1 MTRDNRASGNAMA
14 LPTFAIPEPTPF
26 DQLLS
31 LKGRRAIVTG
41 GSRGIGEAIVLRL
54 VQAGAAVVVMA
65 RGQEALR
72 KVEEKVATFG
82 GQAAGIQADASKM
95 DDAQR
100 VVDFAITRF
109 GGIDILVNNAAV
121 FPPRLSIEMTEE
133 IWDQTVDTDLKGPL
147 FLAKLA
153 ALKMIEAGHGGRII
167 NLLSTEIFKPTGML
181 APYGAAKAG
190 LMAVTHSLA
199 VELGPHGIQVDA
211 VIPGATMTAERIA
224 MMQSN
229 ATKAPFP
236 DAPTDAPQTL
246 AKQREL
252 LQKGG
257 LAEHLGNMPLGRT
270 GYPDDLAEA
279 VLFMASDLA
288 SYVNGTSLTVD
299 GGQTLR

>member
-1 MTRDNRASGNAMA
+1 M
-14 LPTFAIPEPTPF
+14 
-26 DQLLS
+26 
-31 LKGRRAIVTG
+31 
-41 GSRGIGEAIVLRL
+41 LRL
-54 VQAGAAVVVMA
+54 AQAGAAVVVTA
-65 RGQEALR
+65 RGEEALR
-72 KVEEKVATFG
+72 TVEEKVATFG
-82 GQAAGIQADASKM
+82 GQAAGIKADASKM

-100 VVDFAITRF
+100 VIDFAVSRF

-121 FPPRLSIEMTEE
+121 FPPRLSVEMTEE
-133 IWDQTVDTDLKGPL
+133 IWNQTVDTDLKGPF

-153 ALKMIEAGHGGRII
+153 AVKMIEAGHGGRII
-167 NLLSTEIFKPTGML
+167 NLLSTEIFRPTGML

-199 VELGPHGIQVDA
+199 VELGPHGIQVNA

-224 MMQSN
+224 MMQNS
-229 ATKAPFP
+229 ATKAPFS
-236 DAPTDAPQTL
+236 DAPTDAPLTV

-252 LQKGG
+252 MQKGG
-257 LAEHLGNMPLGRT
+257 LAEHLANMPLGRP
-270 GYPDDLAEA
+270 GYPDDLAKA